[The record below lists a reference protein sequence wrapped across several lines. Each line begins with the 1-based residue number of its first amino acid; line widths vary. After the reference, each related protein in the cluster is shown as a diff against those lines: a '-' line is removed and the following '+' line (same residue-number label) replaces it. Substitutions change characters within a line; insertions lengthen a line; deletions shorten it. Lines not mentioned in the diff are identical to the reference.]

1 MNSIHG
7 VSPFGPRFFIFAAVV
22 LVVIAVLALN
32 YQAGVEELNTIA
44 VSKSDDLFNGDL
56 GREILNK

>member
-7 VSPFGPRFFIFAAVV
+7 VSLFGPRFFIFAAVV
-22 LVVIAVLALN
+22 LVIIAVLALN
-32 YQAGVEELNTIA
+32 YQASVEELNTIA
-44 VSKSDDLFNGDL
+44 VSKSDDFFNGNL

>member
-7 VSPFGPRFFIFAAVV
+7 VSLFSPRHFIYAAVA
-22 LVVIAVLALN
+22 LVIVAVLALN
-32 YQAGVEELNTIA
+32 YQAGVQEINSNA
-44 VSKSDDLFNGDL
+44 ASNSDDFFNGNL